1 MSNRLVRLR
10 EALQRSGRS
19 WLFRTVLFLAVVL
32 IISNVT
38 EVLVLRYTT
47 SHWPELVE
55 SRSAQNLETAST
67 EFSSVQRSIRRSAVE
82 VAMNEAVMAYCS
94 GRDTGRVTLFHQLE
108 RYSREQGTGVE
119 VYERS
124 GNLVAWSGRSGP
136 PQRREIRIA
145 LDGQLTSYV
154 ARTPVSS
161 QLFVTTPVRARGQ
174 IVGAVLLRKTLEVS
188 YPFTNRYL
196 DREGLTER
204 LTRDLGVDVRFDF
217 SEGAEPLKDGRY
229 KSTAL
234 NGIDRSR
241 IGVVSV
247 MHPTPSQYVDS
258 ISTRFHAFNTGV
270 ILVLILLLVVAAWR
284 TDVAVSPVIRAGG
297 LVLVLWVSRYT
308 LLFLDIPSSLVAYGI
323 FDPTAFASPFGGG
336 IAKSIGEMS
345 LSIVTLALS
354 AGLTINVLL
363 RPPAPNPPAQRRPIL
378 ALVLVAGVALFTFGL
393 FWALRG
399 YGAVVRS
406 AVFDSSIE
414 YLDPRV
420 LFPSLN
426 VGLMTVNLIVLA
438 LCLVAVSTSCTVALL
453 RSFTRYAGRGGLAL
467 GWLSFILAF
476 GAAAF
481 LFGAVQ
487 RTPLMTTIYRLA
499 FGGGILGLSL
509 FLVRSMRIGLPPVT
523 RTSVLLALLLSAALL
538 PPLLEDFVG
547 ENDRRRIELFAQE
560 SIQPA
565 DAWFSLVVQD
575 GLRSMTGED
584 AVRVL
589 EEGGQDALD
598 QLAFTKWAQSPAC
611 REGYTSIFTLFDRE
625 GNRVSRFA
633 IGGQLSQATT
643 IDTSVIFDNVME
655 VSVRDI
661 GAGANALK
669 VYTGM
674 TSIQNTG
681 GSLLGF
687 AQVTVAAG
695 QQTLFRGET
704 PIFLRGT
711 SKASLQNFYRSVA
724 VSEFRGGRL
733 APAGAEVFQAGYVLP
748 DDILVSLNDPAKPW
762 LWKNHAFDDQ
772 EFETLFISRLHG
784 GEDVLALSLVRPGIG
799 GDLVTLVKVFLHLGL
814 LALVALGMF
823 ALPDVVRGQTSPR
836 TFRGKLLIAL
846 VATAVVPVALLSL
859 YSQYTTRE
867 RLLQESSRI
876 LDEETRSVASYF
888 SGSLPGV
895 ADPSRIPP
903 DPAQVEQIAGETDT
917 DFNLYMGRDLTA
929 SSRPELVELGMLDS
943 RISGDAYS
951 ALVLQGKRFHA
962 ETASVGRYRYAVGY
976 RPLLDSTGA
985 VGAVVGVPTLFR
997 QDRVEEEN
1005 TRRNA
1010 FLFGVYALVLL
1021 ALLVIAAVLANRI
1034 AKPIQQ
1040 LTEATRRVAAGELEV
1055 QVDAPGADGEVREL
1069 IESFDAMT
1077 RNLKQSRDEL
1087 IRFERELAWKEMAK
1101 QVAHEI
1107 KNPLTPMRLS
1117 IQHLRHAYHDRV
1129 NDFDQL
1135 LDGVTKTVI
1144 EQIDALSRIASEFSH
1159 FARMPKAKMEECDVN
1174 RILEEST
1181 RLFSQEKGIRFEVAL
1196 GKGLRPVLAD
1206 REELR
1211 RAFINVLR
1219 NAIQAMEGKGTI
1231 LVRSEP
1237 DGAGIRVNIQD
1248 QGKGI
1253 PEEMMG
1259 KLFQPNFSTKTDGMG
1274 LGLAIVKKTIDQL
1287 GGTIEISSVAGKG
1300 TNVTIILPG
1309 EGV

>member
-1 MSNRLVRLR
+1 MSNRLVRLW
-10 EALQRSGRS
+10 EALERSGRS
-19 WLFRTVLFLAVVL
+19 WLFRTVLFLAAVL
-32 IISNVT
+32 IISNVAK
-38 EVLVLRYTT
+38 VLVLRYTT

-67 EFSSVQRSIRRSAVE
+67 EFTGVQRSIRRSAVE
-82 VAMNEAVMAYCS
+82 VAMNEAVTAYCS
-94 GRDTGRVTLFHQLE
+94 GKDTVRVTLFQQLD
-108 RYSREQGTGVE
+108 RYSRDQGTGVE
-119 VYERS
+119 VYDRS

-145 LDGQLTSYV
+145 LDGRLTSYV

-161 QLFVTTPVRARGQ
+161 QLFVTTPVRVSGQ
-174 IVGAVLLRKTLEVS
+174 IVGAVLLRRTLEVS

-204 LTRDLGVDVRFDF
+204 LTHDLGVDVRFDF

-229 KSTAL
+229 GSTVL
-234 NGIDRSR
+234 YGIDRSR

-258 ISTRFHAFNTGV
+258 ISTRFHAFNAGV
-270 ILVLILLLVVAAWR
+270 ILALILLLIVAAWR
-284 TDVAVSPVIRAGG
+284 TNVAVHPVIRAGG
-297 LVLVLWVSRYT
+297 LVLVLWVSRFA
-308 LLFLDIPSSLVAYGI
+308 LLFLDIPSSLVSNGI

-336 IAKSIGEMS
+336 IAKSIGELS
-345 LSIVTLALS
+345 LSIVTLAIS
-354 AGLTINVLL
+354 AGVVVHTLL
-363 RPPAPNPPAQRRPIL
+363 RSPAPDPTARRRPVL
-378 ALVLVAGVALFTFGL
+378 PFVLVAGVAVFTFGL

-426 VGLMTVNLIVLA
+426 VALMTVNLIVLA
-438 LCLVAVSTSCTVALL
+438 LCLVALSTSCIVALL
-453 RSFTRYAGRGGLAL
+453 RGFARSARRGGLAL
-467 GWLSFILAF
+467 GWLSLVLAF

-481 LFGAVQ
+481 LFGELQ
-487 RTPLMTTIYRLA
+487 RTPLMSTIYRLA

-509 FLVRSMRIGLPPVT
+509 FLVRSRRFGLPPVT
-523 RTSVLLALLLSAALL
+523 RTSVVLALLLSAALL
-538 PPLLEDFVG
+538 PPLLEDFVA
-547 ENDRRRIELFAQE
+547 ENDRRRIEVFAQE

-584 AVRVL
+584 AARVL
-589 EEGGQDALD
+589 EEGGQDALSR
-598 QLAFTKWAQSPAC
+598 LAFTKWAQSPAC
-611 REGYTSIFTLFDRE
+611 REGYTSIFTVFDRE

-661 GAGANALK
+661 GAGASALK

-674 TSIQNTG
+674 TSIQNASGT
-681 GSLLGF
+681 LLGF

-733 APAGAEVFQAGYVLP
+733 EPAGAEVFQAGYVLP
-748 DDILVSLNDPAKPW
+748 DDLLASLNDPATPW
-762 LWKNHAFDDQ
+762 IWRNHAFNDQ

-784 GEDVLALSLVRPGIG
+784 GEDVIALSLVRPGLG
-799 GDLVTLVKVFLHLGL
+799 GDLVTLVKVFLHLGV
-814 LALVALGMF
+814 LVLIALGVF
-823 ALPDVVRGQTSPR
+823 ALTEAIRGQTSPR
-836 TFRGKLLIAL
+836 TFRGKLLAAL
-846 VATAVVPVALLSL
+846 VATAVIPVALLFL
-859 YSQYTTRE
+859 YGQYATRE

-876 LDEETRSVASYF
+876 LDEETQRIASYF
-888 SGSLPGV
+888 SASLLGV
-895 ADPSRIPP
+895 ADPARIPP
-903 DPAQVEQIAGETDT
+903 DPAKVEQIAGETDT
-917 DFNLYMGRDLTA
+917 DFNLYVGRDLIA
-929 SSRPELVELGMLDS
+929 SSRPELVELSMLDS
-943 RISGDAYS
+943 RMSGDAFS
-951 ALVLQGKRFHA
+951 ALVLQGKRFHV

-985 VGAVVGVPTLFR
+985 VGAVVAVPTLFR

-1055 QVDAPGADGEVREL
+1055 QVVAPGADGEVREL

-1077 RNLKQSRDEL
+1077 RNLKESREEL
-1087 IRFERELAWKEMAK
+1087 IQYERELAWKEMAK

-1117 IQHLRHAYHDRV
+1117 IQHLRRAYHDRV
-1129 NDFDQL
+1129 YDFDQL
-1135 LDGVTKTVI
+1135 LEGVTKTVI

-1159 FARMPKAKMEECDVN
+1159 FARMPKAKLEECDLN
-1174 RILEEST
+1174 TILEEST
-1181 RLFSQEKGIRFEVAL
+1181 RLFGQEKGIRFEVTL
-1196 GKGLRPVLAD
+1196 GKDLRPVLAD

-1211 RAFINVLR
+1211 RAFINILR

-1231 LVRSEP
+1231 LVRSEVWET
-1237 DGAGIRVNIQD
+1237 GIRVEIQD

-1253 PEEMMG
+1253 PEEMR
-1259 KLFQPNFSTKTDGMG
+1259 KRLFQPNFSTKTDGMG

-1300 TNVTIILPG
+1300 TTVTIVLPAEG
-1309 EGV
+1309 E